1 MWRKVG
7 IRRKQYARREKE
19 RIFLLVRNVGRQER
33 KELFGIQYGI
43 RRRDGRGKSKQKRRG
58 KR

>member
-19 RIFLLVRNVGRQER
+19 RVFLFVRHVSRQER

-43 RRRDGRGKSKQKRRG
+43 RRRD
-58 KR
+58 

>member
-7 IRRKQYARREKE
+7 ACPKQYARREKE
-19 RIFLLVRNVGRQER
+19 RVFLLVRYVGRQER

-43 RRRDGRGKSKQKRRG
+43 RRRDGWGKSKQERRG